1 MTDTSKLGSTLA
13 RDGSISRPL
22 VAAGGLLDILDR
34 VISQS
39 SIQLTRLLRIASGTF
54 SFNVGRRSR
63 TRQANMPHRTRLPTR
78 TLNTTPTLPLPTLH
92 QKSPKPISLADFYRP
107 PMSVPVKV
115 VPPFQ
120 PLVTPLLFKPLAIPA
135 SHIPTRSRQL
145 SEPDGSQTSA
155 AAYFQPN
162 QTRGTRSDSS
172 AVNTRR
178 LISWLTGLSSIYGT
192 LPSSYGTL
200 PSSHGRRSSS
210 KPEHGTPDAVPSYQ
224 QANHQTFNIAKRLE
238 QALTA
243 VVSIGPRSLTTAGSS
258 TGTGSGAEGPSPGS
272 YTGKGNKSG
281 QGELL
286 LEGSA
291 LDRWLT
297 QNLNQAIIRPP
308 TGIIGVDPRI
318 TPACVGSSFGP

>member
-1 MTDTSKLGSTLA
+1 MTDTSKLGSTLV
-13 RDGSISRPL
+13 RDGSVSRPR

-54 SFNVGRRSR
+54 AFNVGRRSM

-78 TLNTTPTLPLPTLH
+78 TLNTTQTLPLPAVH

-120 PLVTPLLFKPLAIPA
+120 PSVTSLLFTPLAIPESYIA
-135 SHIPTRSRQL
+135 IRPRRVSGPG
-145 SEPDGSQTSA
+145 GSQTVA

-162 QTRGTRSDSS
+162 QTRGTRPNSP

-178 LISWLTGLSSIYGT
+178 LESWLTGLSSIYGT
-192 LPSSYGTL
+192 LPSSYG
-200 PSSHGRRSSS
+200 RRSSS
-210 KPEHGTPDAVPSYQ
+210 KTEHGTPDATLGYQ
-224 QANHQTFNIAKRLE
+224 QANHQTYNIAKRLD
-238 QALTA
+238 QAPTA
-243 VVSIGPRSLTTAGSS
+243 AVSIGPRSLTAAGPSTSTGSDAGS
-258 TGTGSGAEGPSPGS
+258 PSPGS
-272 YTGKGNKSG
+272 YNGRGNKSG

-308 TGIIGVDPRI
+308 TGIIGIDPRI
-318 TPACVGSSFGP
+318 TPAWVGSSFGP